1 MDRVAGALLA
11 EDVGAEFHAQA
22 LEQIHEGARLIILAP
37 VERQVFAKMRGA
49 AWVVLFVK
57 HAGFDEQA
65 AGRAPWAPR
74 GGGSQSGGRWKA
86 CRNGRRVGLE
96 IGGLVGEGN
105 RGGASEARETEPGG
119 GDYQSE
125 ERGEAFHGGRGGGPR
140 DRFAFRSVGL
150 ASVWSPRWASS
161 VSAFPR
167 SAVAASRAWG
177 GGFGENETDEPRA
190 HTVGHI
196 PWANGPRK
204 GRQHVKVGVTG
215 PAAT

>member
-1 MDRVAGALLA
+1 MDGVAGALLA
-11 EDVGAEFHAQA
+11 EDDGAEFHARA
-22 LEQIHEGARLIILAP
+22 LEQFHEGARLIILAP

-119 GDYQSE
+119 AITRVRSE
-125 ERGEAFHGGRGGGPR
+125 GRRFMGEEAAGRGIGS
-140 DRFAFRSVGL
+140 RSDAKDWRAYGRHVG
-150 ASVWSPRWASS
+150 
-161 VSAFPR
+161 
-167 SAVAASRAWG
+167 RA
-177 GGFGENETDEPRA
+177 P
-190 HTVGHI
+190 
-196 PWANGPRK
+196 
-204 GRQHVKVGVTG
+204 
-215 PAAT
+215 